1 MARRWRIN
9 WEVGAV
15 SSRGGYPGRAEEDG
29 SILNDE
35 QVMHAMSL
43 DDVYHVDRVLAHGAG
58 GLTELVSIDGAG
70 PFVRKKLPLEI
81 ANQSVW
87 STIGALDC
95 RRLPKVECTYSLP
108 DQFVVVYDYVPGQT
122 LEELVASRGRLGAE
136 EAASLAGDV
145 CEAAAALH
153 SCGIIHRDLSPRNV
167 IVAADGAHLIDLG
180 IARMRVE
187 GASRDTTSLGTRGFA
202 SPEQYGFAQTDA
214 RSDVYAIGKLLG
226 YMLTGMQPDGEEYEA
241 ELADPVAVDPCLA
254 AVVRHACAFEPS
266 ARYQSA
272 VAMAKALERPE
283 DEILG
288 KDGDTAPEQP
298 AEESEEPPASSGDA
312 AKKPLAAR
320 ILFAVGVVALLAAI
334 VLVVRLVTGGGSA
347 STTASDGD
355 SASATSATRDSG
367 NSSGADDATAEQIVK
382 DSAAY
387 GISEGFKTVANS
399 GSTGATT
406 EELPLEIVE
415 SGWSAGTNGY
425 VHYAVGVKNT
435 SEDTA
440 YELVTIKVTGYDKDN
455 NLIFSDDCGVMI
467 ALPNQTSYYSGQAG
481 GGGTAPARV
490 EFTLQRNS
498 TTSTAQM
505 TEPLEMKVTSLTA
518 SKGTLGTDFVGTYSV
533 SGTDAALASIPS
545 YMNSTAIT
553 LVLRDADGNIVYGTN
568 SYDYNLTLGEGK
580 TFQINASNLPDYAT
594 AEAYVQPW

>member
-1 MARRWRIN
+1 MALRAPA
-9 WEVGAV
+9 G
-15 SSRGGYPGRAEEDG
+15 GGYPGRAEEDG

-122 LEELVASRGRLGAE
+122 LEELVTSRGRLGAE
-136 EAASLAGDV
+136 EAASLASDV

-226 YMLTGMQPDGEEYEA
+226 YMLTGMQPDGEAYES

-272 VAMAKALERPE
+272 VAMSEALERPE

-288 KDGDTAPEQP
+288 KTDAGSEQSDDAPED
-298 AEESEEPPASSGDA
+298 AERYSRQAGGKRGFTLTAS
-312 AKKPLAAR
+312 KVLV
-320 ILFAVGVVALLAAI
+320 AVGVVALIAAI
-334 VLVVRLVTGGGSA
+334 ALIVRLAVGGGSGE
-347 STTASDGD
+347 ASDEG
-355 SASATSATRDSG
+355 ATATSEAAAESG
-367 NSSGADDATAEQIVK
+367 NSSGVDDATAERIVK

-387 GISEGFKTVANS
+387 GISEGFKSVANS

-406 EELPLEIVE
+406 EDLPLEIVE

-440 YELVTIKVTGYDKDN
+440 YELVTIKVMGYDKDD

-467 ALPNQTSYYSGQAG
+467 SLPNQTSYYAGQAG

-490 EFTLQRNS
+490 DFTLQRNS

-505 TEPLEMKVTSLTA
+505 TESLEMKVTSLSA

-533 SGTDAALASIPS
+533 TGSESALASIPS
-545 YMNSTAIT
+545 YMSSTAIT
-553 LVLRDADGNIVYGTN
+553 LVLRDEDGNIVYGTN

-580 TFQINASNLPDYAT
+580 TFQINASNLPAYAT